1 MTETNKTYTPWGW
14 TRDVVELAEGVWRV
28 TTPSHGGLKLS
39 WERWDSLPAVVRDAL
54 KTPPFAEEDCE
65 EPIVRSLRGI
75 GDEGDR
81 ETAPASSAGQG
92 LKVAGRFD
100 RYAAALPYLLNRR
113 VYVRV
118 SGRHIA
124 EGFRN
129 RVSTCPIEVALVDAI
144 PGIKDV
150 EVECSGIRW
159 RDKLGRPHAVE
170 PPPPAVG
177 RWIEAFDY
185 AIETVKPF
193 EFELELAT
201 PIRWEGR

>member
-1 MTETNKTYTPWGW
+1 METNKTYTPWGW

-39 WERWDSLPAVVRDAL
+39 WERWESLPAGVRDAL

-65 EPIVRSLRGI
+65 EPIVRTLRGI

-81 ETAPASSAGQG
+81 ESA
-92 LKVAGRFD
+92 LKVAGCFD

-118 SGRHIA
+118 SDRHIA

-129 RVSTCPIEVALVDAI
+129 RVSTNPIEVALADAI

-159 RDKLGRPHAVE
+159 RDELGRPHSVE
-170 PPPPAVG
+170 PPPPAVSKG
-177 RWIEAFDY
+177 FLAFTY
-185 AIETVKPF
+185 ALEMLKPF